1 LNRYVRW
8 MNEWAYQRDGFV
20 RRWRSQR
27 MQQMLQRLGL
37 PAKARVIDLGGT
49 EYLWSLFDHD
59 FHVTLVNLPGARVTA
74 SDPARFALLE
84 GDACDLGAQVADGGF
99 DLAFSNSVIEHVGD
113 EARQAAF
120 AREARRVGR
129 AYWVQT
135 PSPAFPIEAH
145 TGVPWYFRLPPSVQ
159 ARLLARW
166 RERAP
171 DWAWAVEHTTVIPLA
186 RMRALFPDGHVFVE
200 RKLGFEKSYA
210 LYRPY

>member
-1 LNRYVRW
+1 MNRYVRW
-8 MNEWAYQRDGFV
+8 MNEWAYQRDGFI

-27 MQQMLQRLGL
+27 MREMLERLRL
-37 PAKARVIDLGGT
+37 PARARVVDLGGT
-49 EYLWSLFDHD
+49 EYLWELFEHT
-59 FHVTLVNLPGARVTA
+59 FHVTLVNTPGAGVTTR
-74 SDPARFALLE
+74 DPSRFTLLE
-84 GDACDLGAQVADGGF
+84 GDACDLRELGDGAF

-113 EARQAAF
+113 AGRQAAF
-120 AREARRVGR
+120 AREVRRVGR

-135 PSPAFPIEAH
+135 PSPAFPIEPH
-145 TGVPWYFRLPPSVQ
+145 TGVPGYFRLPASVR

-166 RERAP
+166 RERAA

-186 RMRALFPDGHVFVE
+186 EMRALFPDGDVFVE